1 MKIRIKFMIK
11 IVNELAYFI
20 MGIFGYLIISYIFK
34 LDASIA
40 WVVLMIICFIGLI
53 ISLMRGMDRDRFFRE
68 FVLLVF
74 FSVLGF
80 VIMRWF
86 ARVFI
91 FQA

>member
-1 MKIRIKFMIK
+1 MIK

-40 WVVLMIICFIGLI
+40 WVMLMIICFIGLI

>member
-1 MKIRIKFMIK
+1 MIK

-40 WVVLMIICFIGLI
+40 WVMLMIICFIGLI
-53 ISLMRGMDRDRFFRE
+53 ISIMRGMDRDRFFRE

>member
-1 MKIRIKFMIK
+1 MIK

>member
-1 MKIRIKFMIK
+1 MIK

-40 WVVLMIICFIGLI
+40 WVMLMIICFIGLI

-80 VIMRWF
+80 VITRWF